1 MTCNIDQQPSLP
13 VIQFLLHRG
22 SYTINL
28 RHAYDVIKVYA
39 EINIDTLLRR
49 VDGQMNEKGFV
60 LFYVD
65 NKSMGNPSVY

>member
-1 MTCNIDQQPSLP
+1 ML
-13 VIQFLLHRG
+13 
-22 SYTINL
+22 L

-39 EINIDTLLRR
+39 EINIDTLLGR